1 MRKNKLIGSV
11 AAAMMLA
18 LAMGGFSACD
28 GDNGHV
34 HEYTKWAYNDTQH
47 WKVCEAD
54 GAESTHIDHFF
65 NAEDDYKCECGAQHT
80 HVYEWKHND
89 EYHWQECAD
98 GFKTR
103 KTTHSFNDDGVCEC
117 GATMA
122 MTEVRGSL
130 KIYND
135 GAIETDYADVTLA
148 LTDVAADTTVKI
160 NSTFNTD
167 GTYSFKIP
175 QSEKAYTLTITKNG
189 YISDS
194 IAFNATNGA
203 LREAKLVYIAYAS
216 TPGMEGWGQSDYS
229 QLDKNIIGLN
239 NDLQFI
245 FSKKTYNK
253 VAFTVTLQSDWNS
266 WGRNG
271 RQGVIFRFKDGDEY
285 KGIAAMQTEGEKQL
299 QSDGQTDY
307 GAWWGAQ
314 GVGLNGSLDLA
325 EGGGWDT
332 LVNFASRTDLKDALN
347 AGTLKLTVL
356 RDGAVF
362 YAYLNGEYVGCKS
375 YAAKY
380 ADMECEAGF
389 YYFDFKRLTT
399 MRDWNFEVTEDTA
412 ELEAKIPAG
421 SLNAA
426 VRTKVKGVVTQLTD
440 GQKVKIEGG
449 VSSGEYT
456 VTDGKISLP
465 KMVAGTYKLSYGEDC
480 FASITIEK
488 DTEYTSEIELQYK
501 VFDLLNGWD
510 EAEHDFSHVNDENPT
525 IGNNGKTLNVLS
537 REKYNDVATSLW
549 IKKGNSTHGQDV
561 QGIVLKFS
569 DGKYMMTRCE
579 KMGDGNYKLQWVASN
594 ALWGMATAKD
604 QWIDYQNPLTEAQN
618 TAFESADGLQV
629 TVVRSGN
636 ILTVY
641 VNGEKVPGGSVVLDE
656 SYASMTAQAGFFDFN
671 SKTNATWKF
680 DIQSDISAYNTALEK
695 TGSDERQYNNNVNLT
710 GDVWQAMKL
719 KVNAGY
725 TGEVRIGFTAWHNGG
740 NKGYVKSLV
749 CNNGTWKLQETD
761 SWKNEVTLSEEFKS
775 ALEGEGL
782 YLAYHRDAATGY
794 VKVYAGATKA
804 ALESAIESGT
814 ALSTFTAEPEL
825 KKKEITVVGVL
836 FWKGDYTASAT
847 GYSYGATSEAVLA
860 KLV

>member
-28 GDNGHV
+28 GNDGHV

-103 KTTHSFNDDGVCEC
+103 KSTHSFNDDGVCEC

-135 GAIETDYADVTLA
+135 GVLETDYAGVTLT
-148 LTDVAADTTVKI
+148 LTDVIVGTEVKI
-160 NSTFNTD
+160 NSTLNTD

-175 QSEKAYTLTITKNG
+175 QSEKAYTLTIAKNG

-194 IAFNATNGA
+194 IAFNATNGT
-203 LREAKLVYIAYAS
+203 LRDAKLVYIAYAS
-216 TPGMEGWGQSDYS
+216 TPGMEGWGESDYS
-229 QLDKNIIGLN
+229 QLDKNIIRLN
-239 NDLQFI
+239 NDMQFI

-266 WGRNG
+266 AGKNG

-285 KGIAAMQTEGEKQL
+285 KGIAAIQTEGEKQL

-307 GAWWGAQ
+307 GAWWNAQ

-325 EGGGWDT
+325 EGSSWDT
-332 LVNFASRTDLKDALN
+332 LVDFASRTDFKDALN

-389 YYFDFKRLTT
+389 YYFDFSRTTT
-399 MRDWNFEVTEDTA
+399 MREWNIEVTEDTA

-426 VRTKVKGVVTQLTD
+426 VRTKAKGVVTQLAD

-449 VSSGEYT
+449 ISSGEYT
-456 VTDGKISLP
+456 VKGGKISLP
-465 KMVAGTYKLSYGEDC
+465 KMVAGTYKLSYGEDY

-488 DTEYTSEIELQYK
+488 DTEYTSDIELQYK

-510 EAEHDFSHVNDENPT
+510 EAQHDFSHVNDENPT
-525 IGNNGKTLNVLS
+525 ISMKGNTLNVIS

-569 DGKYMMTRCE
+569 DGKYMITRSE
-579 KMGDGNYKLQWVASN
+579 KMGDGNYKLQWMASN
-594 ALWGMATAKD
+594 ALWGMVTAKD

-618 TAFESADGLQV
+618 TAFESEDGLQL

-641 VNGEKVPGGSVVLDE
+641 VNGEKITGGTVVLDE
-656 SYASMTAQAGFFDFN
+656 SYASMTVQAGFFDFD

-680 DIQSDISAYNTALEK
+680 DIRSDISAYNTALEK
-695 TGSDERQYNNNVNLT
+695 TDSNEKQYNNNVNLT

-725 TGEVRIGFTAWHNGG
+725 TGEVRIGFTAWHNGA
-740 NKGYVKSLV
+740 NAGYVKSIV
-749 CNNGTWKLQETD
+749 CQDGQWWIQETD
-761 SWKNEVTLSEEFKS
+761 SWHGTKLSEEFAS
-775 ALEGEGL
+775 ALTGDGL

-794 VKVYAGATKA
+794 VEVYAGATKA

-814 ALSTFTAEPEL
+814 ALYTFTAEPEL

-836 FWKGDYTASAT
+836 FWRGDYTASAT

>member
-80 HVYEWKHND
+80 HVFEWKHND

-103 KTTHSFNDDGVCEC
+103 KSTHSFNDDGVCEC

-135 GAIETDYADVTLA
+135 GALETDYEGVTLT
-148 LTDVAADTTVKI
+148 LTDVADNTTVKI
-160 NSTFNTD
+160 NPTFNTD

-194 IAFNATNGA
+194 IAFNATNGT
-203 LREAKLVYIAYAS
+203 LRDAKLVYIAYAS

-266 WGRNG
+266 AGKNG

-285 KGIAAMQTEGEKQL
+285 KGIAAIQTEGEKQL

-307 GAWWGAQ
+307 GAWWNAQ

-362 YAYLNGEYVGCKS
+362 YAYLNGEYVGFKS

-389 YYFDFKRLTT
+389 YYFDFSRTTT

-412 ELEAKIPAG
+412 ELEAKIPTG

-449 VSSGEYT
+449 AASGEYT

-465 KMVAGTYKLSYGEDC
+465 KMIAGTYKLSYGENC

-488 DTEYTSEIELQYK
+488 DTEYTSDIELQYK
-501 VFDLLNGWD
+501 RFDLLNGWD
-510 EAEHDFSHVNDENPT
+510 EAQHDFSHVNDENPT
-525 IGNNGKTLNVLS
+525 ISMKGNTLNVIS

-569 DGKYMMTRCE
+569 DGKYMITRSE
-579 KMGDGNYKLQWVASN
+579 KMSDGKYKLQWMASN
-594 ALWGMATAKD
+594 ALWGMVTAKD
-604 QWIDYQNPLTEAQN
+604 QWLDYQNPLTEAQN
-618 TAFESADGLQV
+618 TAFESADGLQL
-629 TVVRSGN
+629 TVVRCGN

-641 VNGEKVPGGSVVLDE
+641 VNGEKIPGGSVVLDE
-656 SYASMTAQAGFFDFN
+656 SYASMTVQAGFFDFD

-680 DIQSDISAYNTALEK
+680 DIRSDISAYNTALEK
-695 TGSDERQYNNNVNLT
+695 TDSNEKQYNNNVNLT

-719 KVNAGY
+719 KVNEGF
-725 TGEVRIGFTAWHNGG
+725 TGEVRIGFTAWHNGA
-740 NKGYVKSLV
+740 NAGYVKSIV
-749 CNNGTWKLQETD
+749 CQEGNWWIQETD
-761 SWKNEVTLSEEFKS
+761 SWHGTKLSEEFAS
-775 ALEGEGL
+775 ALTGEGL

-804 ALESAIESGT
+804 ALESAIASGT
-814 ALSTFTAEPEL
+814 EVYNFTAEPEL

>member
-28 GDNGHV
+28 GNNGHV

-103 KTTHSFNDDGVCEC
+103 KATHSFNDDGVCEC

-135 GAIETDYADVTLA
+135 GALETDYEGVTLT
-148 LTDVAADTTVKI
+148 LTDVADNTTVKI
-160 NSTFNTD
+160 KPTFNTD

-194 IAFNATNGA
+194 IAFNATNGT
-203 LREAKLVYIAYAS
+203 LRDAKLVYIAYAS

-266 WGRNG
+266 AGKNG

-285 KGIAAMQTEGEKQL
+285 KGIAAIQTEGEKQL

-307 GAWWGAQ
+307 GAWWNAQ

-332 LVNFASRTDLKDALN
+332 LVDFASRTDLKDALN

-362 YAYLNGEYVGCKS
+362 YAYLNGEYVGFKS

-389 YYFDFKRLTT
+389 YYFDFSRTTT

-412 ELEAKIPAG
+412 ELEAKIPTG

-449 VSSGEYT
+449 AASGEYT

-465 KMVAGTYKLSYGEDC
+465 KMIAGTYKFSYGENC

-488 DTEYTSEIELQYK
+488 DTEYTSDIELQYK

-510 EAEHDFSHVNDENPT
+510 EAQHDFSHVNDENPT
-525 IGNNGKTLNVLS
+525 ISMKGNTLNVIS
-537 REKYNDVATSLW
+537 RDKYNDVATSLW
-549 IKKGNSTHGQDV
+549 IKKGNSTNAQDV

-569 DGKYMMTRCE
+569 DGKYMITRSE
-579 KMGDGNYKLQWVASN
+579 KMGDGNYKLQWMASN
-594 ALWGMATAKD
+594 ALWSMATAKD
-604 QWIDYQNPLTEAQN
+604 QWLDYQNPLTEAQN
-618 TAFESADGLQV
+618 TAFESADGLQL

-641 VNGEKVPGGSVVLDE
+641 VNGEKVPGGTVVLDE
-656 SYASMTAQAGFFDFN
+656 SYASMTAQVGFFDFD

-695 TGSDERQYNNNVNLT
+695 TGSNEMQYNNNVNLT

-725 TGEVRIGFTAWHNGG
+725 TGEVRIGFTAWHNGASA
-740 NKGYVKSLV
+740 GYVKSLV
-749 CNNGTWKLQETD
+749 CNNGTWNLQETD
-761 SWKNEVTLSEEFKS
+761 SWNGTNLSEEFAS
-775 ALEGEGL
+775 ALTGEGL

-794 VKVYAGATKA
+794 VKVYAGATKT
-804 ALESAIESGT
+804 ALESAIASGT
-814 ALSTFTAEPEL
+814 AVYTFTAEPEL

>member
-65 NAEDDYKCECGAQHT
+65 NAEDDYKCECGA
-80 HVYEWKHND
+80 
-89 EYHWQECAD
+89 
-98 GFKTR
+98 
-103 KTTHSFNDDGVCEC
+103 
-117 GATMA
+117 TMA

-135 GAIETDYADVTLA
+135 GVLETDYAGVTLT
-148 LTDVAADTTVKI
+148 LTDVAGDTTVKI
-160 NSTFNTD
+160 NPTFNTD

-203 LREAKLVYIAYAS
+203 LRDAKLVYIAYAS

-245 FSKKTYNK
+245 FSKKTYHK
-253 VAFTVTLQSDWNS
+253 VAFSLMLQKDWNS

-299 QSDGQTDY
+299 QSDGETNY
-307 GAWWGAQ
+307 GAWWGPQ

-389 YYFDFKRLTT
+389 YYFDFKGST

-412 ELEAKIPAG
+412 ELEAKIPTG

-426 VRTKVKGVVTQLTD
+426 VKTKVKGVVTQLTD

-456 VTDGKISLP
+456 ITDGKISLP
-465 KMVAGTYKLSYGEDC
+465 KMVAGTYKLSYGENC

-525 IGNNGKTLNVLS
+525 IGNSGKTLNVLS
-537 REKYNDVATSLW
+537 RDKYNDVATSLW

-569 DGKYMMTRCE
+569 DGKYMITRSE
-579 KMGDGNYKLQWVASN
+579 KMGDGNYKLQWVASK
-594 ALWGMATAKD
+594 ALWGMVTAKD
-604 QWIDYQNPLTEAQN
+604 QWLDYQNPLTEAQN

-656 SYASMTAQAGFFDFN
+656 SYASMTVQAGFFDFD

-695 TGSDERQYNNNVNLT
+695 TDSNEKQYNNNVNLT

-719 KVNAGY
+719 KVNKGY
-725 TGEVRIGFTAWHNGG
+725 TGEVRIGFTAWHNGASA
-740 NKGYVKSLV
+740 GYVKSLV

-761 SWKNEVTLSEEFKS
+761 SWKNEVTLSEEFTS
-775 ALEGEGL
+775 ALTGDGL

-794 VKVYAGATKA
+794 VKVYAGTTKA

-825 KKKEITVVGVL
+825 KKKELTVVGVL

>member
-135 GAIETDYADVTLA
+135 GAIETDYADVTLT
-148 LTDVAADTTVKI
+148 LTDVAGDTTVKI
-160 NSTFNTD
+160 NPTFNTD

-203 LREAKLVYIAYAS
+203 LRDAKLVYIAYAS

-245 FSKKTYNK
+245 FSKKTYHK
-253 VAFTVTLQSDWNS
+253 VAFSLMLQKDWNS

-362 YAYLNGEYVGCKS
+362 YAYLNGEYVGFKS

-389 YYFDFKRLTT
+389 YYFDFKGST

-449 VSSGEYT
+449 ASSGEYT

-594 ALWGMATAKD
+594 ALWDMVTAKN

-656 SYASMTAQAGFFDFN
+656 SYASMTVQAGFFDFN

-725 TGEVRIGFTAWHNGG
+725 TGEVRIGFTAWHNGASA
-740 NKGYVKSLV
+740 GYVKLLV

-761 SWKNEVTLSEEFKS
+761 SWKNEVTLSEEFTS

-794 VKVYAGATKA
+794 VKVYAGTTKA

>member
-65 NAEDDYKCECGAQHT
+65 NAENDYKCECGAQHT

-103 KTTHSFNDDGVCEC
+103 KSTHSFNDDGVCEC

-135 GAIETDYADVTLA
+135 GALETDYEGVTLT
-148 LTDVAADTTVKI
+148 LTDVADNTTVKI
-160 NSTFNTD
+160 NPTFNTD

-175 QSEKAYTLTITKNG
+175 RSEKAYTLTITKDG

-194 IAFNATNGA
+194 IAFNATNGT
-203 LREAKLVYIAYAS
+203 LRDAKLVYIAYAS

-266 WGRNG
+266 AGKNG

-307 GAWWGAQ
+307 AIWWNKQ

-332 LVNFASRTDLKDALN
+332 LVDFASRTDLKDALN

-389 YYFDFKRLTT
+389 YYFDFSRTTT
-399 MRDWNFEVTEDTA
+399 MREWNIEVTEDTA

-426 VRTKVKGVVTQLTD
+426 VRTKAKGVVTQLAD

-456 VTDGKISLP
+456 VKGGKISLP
-465 KMVAGTYKLSYGEDC
+465 KMVACTYKLSYGEDY

-488 DTEYTSEIELQYK
+488 DTEYTSDIELQYK

-510 EAEHDFSHVNDENPT
+510 EAQHDFSHVNDENPT
-525 IGNNGKTLNVLS
+525 ISMKGNTLNVIS

-569 DGKYMMTRCE
+569 DGKYMITRSE
-579 KMGDGNYKLQWVASN
+579 KMSDGKYKLQWMASN
-594 ALWGMATAKD
+594 ALWGMVTAKD
-604 QWIDYQNPLTEAQN
+604 QWLDYQNPLTEAQN
-618 TAFESADGLQV
+618 TAFESADGLQL

-641 VNGEKVPGGSVVLDE
+641 VNGEKIPGGSVVLDE
-656 SYASMTAQAGFFDFN
+656 SYASMTVQAGFFDYD

-680 DIQSDISAYNTALEK
+680 DIRSDISAYNTALEK
-695 TGSDERQYNNNVNLT
+695 TDSNEKQYNNNVNLT

-719 KVNAGY
+719 KVNEGY
-725 TGEVRIGFTAWHNGG
+725 TGEVRIGFTAWHNGA
-740 NKGYVKSLV
+740 NAGYVKSIV
-749 CNNGTWKLQETD
+749 CQEGNWWIQETD
-761 SWKNEVTLSEEFKS
+761 SWHGTKLSEEFAS
-775 ALEGEGL
+775 ALTGEGV
-782 YLAYHRDAATGY
+782 YLAYHREAATGY
-794 VKVYAGATKA
+794 VKVYAGVTKA

-847 GYSYGATSEAVLA
+847 GYSYGATSGAVLA

>member
-80 HVYEWKHND
+80 HVFEWKHND

-103 KTTHSFNDDGVCEC
+103 KATHSFNDDGVCEC

-135 GAIETDYADVTLA
+135 GALETDYEGVTLT
-148 LTDVAADTTVKI
+148 LTDVADNTTVKI
-160 NSTFNTD
+160 NPTFNTD

-194 IAFNATNGA
+194 IAFNATNGT
-203 LREAKLVYIAYAS
+203 LRDAKLVYIAYAS

-266 WGRNG
+266 AGKNG

-285 KGIAAMQTEGEKQL
+285 KGIAAIQTEGEKQL

-307 GAWWGAQ
+307 GAWWNAQ

-332 LVNFASRTDLKDALN
+332 LVDFASRTDLKDALN

-362 YAYLNGEYVGCKS
+362 YAYLNGEYVGFKS

-389 YYFDFKRLTT
+389 YYFDFSRTTT

-412 ELEAKIPAG
+412 ELEAKIPTG

-449 VSSGEYT
+449 AASGEYT

-465 KMVAGTYKLSYGEDC
+465 KMIAGTYKFSYGENC

-488 DTEYTSEIELQYK
+488 DTEYTSDIELQYK

-510 EAEHDFSHVNDENPT
+510 EAQHDFSHVNDENPT
-525 IGNNGKTLNVLS
+525 ISMKGNTLNVIS
-537 REKYNDVATSLW
+537 RDKYNDVATSLW
-549 IKKGNSTHGQDV
+549 IKKGNSTNAQDV

-569 DGKYMMTRCE
+569 DGKYMITRSE
-579 KMGDGNYKLQWVASN
+579 KMGDGNYKLQWMASN
-594 ALWGMATAKD
+594 ALWSMATAKD
-604 QWIDYQNPLTEAQN
+604 QWLDYQNPLTEAQN
-618 TAFESADGLQV
+618 TAFESADGLQL

-641 VNGEKVPGGSVVLDE
+641 VNGEKVPGGTVVLDE
-656 SYASMTAQAGFFDFN
+656 SYASMTAQVGFFDFD

-695 TGSDERQYNNNVNLT
+695 TGSNEMQYNNNVNLT

-725 TGEVRIGFTAWHNGG
+725 TGEVRIGFTAWHNGASA
-740 NKGYVKSLV
+740 GYVKSLV
-749 CNNGTWKLQETD
+749 CNNGTWNLQETD
-761 SWKNEVTLSEEFKS
+761 SWNGTNLSEEFAS
-775 ALEGEGL
+775 ALTGEGL

-794 VKVYAGATKA
+794 VKVYAGATKT
-804 ALESAIESGT
+804 ALESAIASGT
-814 ALSTFTAEPEL
+814 AVYTFTAEPEL

>member
-1 MRKNKLIGSV
+1 
-11 AAAMMLA
+11 
-18 LAMGGFSACD
+18 
-28 GDNGHV
+28 
-34 HEYTKWAYNDTQH
+34 
-47 WKVCEAD
+47 
-54 GAESTHIDHFF
+54 
-65 NAEDDYKCECGAQHT
+65 
-80 HVYEWKHND
+80 
-89 EYHWQECAD
+89 
-98 GFKTR
+98 
-103 KTTHSFNDDGVCEC
+103 
-117 GATMA
+117 
-122 MTEVRGSL
+122 
-130 KIYND
+130 
-135 GAIETDYADVTLA
+135 
-148 LTDVAADTTVKI
+148 
-160 NSTFNTD
+160 
-167 GTYSFKIP
+167 
-175 QSEKAYTLTITKNG
+175 
-189 YISDS
+189 
-194 IAFNATNGA
+194 
-203 LREAKLVYIAYAS
+203 
-216 TPGMEGWGQSDYS
+216 
-229 QLDKNIIGLN
+229 
-239 NDLQFI
+239 
-245 FSKKTYNK
+245 
-253 VAFTVTLQSDWNS
+253 
-266 WGRNG
+266 
-271 RQGVIFRFKDGDEY
+271 
-285 KGIAAMQTEGEKQL
+285 MQTEGEKKL
-299 QSDGQTDY
+299 QSDGETGY

-332 LVNFASRTDLKDALN
+332 LVDFANRKDLKDALN

-389 YYFDFKRLTT
+389 YYFDFSRTTT
-399 MRDWNFEVTEDTA
+399 MREWNFEVTEDTA

-426 VRTKVKGVVTQLTD
+426 VKTKVKGVVTQLAD

-465 KMVAGTYKLSYGEDC
+465 KMVAGTYKLSYGEDY

-488 DTEYTSEIELQYK
+488 ETEYTSDIELQYK

-525 IGNNGKTLNVLS
+525 IGNNGKTLNVIS
-537 REKYNDVATSLW
+537 HDSYNDVATSLW

-579 KMGDGNYKLQWVASN
+579 KMGDGNYKLQWVASK
-594 ALWGMATAKD
+594 ALWDMVTAKN
-604 QWIDYQNPLTEAQN
+604 QWLDYQNPLTEAQN
-618 TAFESADGLQV
+618 TAFESADGLQL

-641 VNGEKVPGGSVVLDE
+641 VNGEKIPGGSVVLDE
-656 SYASMTAQAGFFDFN
+656 SYASMTVQAGFFDFD

-680 DIQSDISAYNTALEK
+680 DIRSDISAYNTALEK
-695 TGSDERQYNNNVNLT
+695 TGSDEKQYNNNVNLT

-719 KVNAGY
+719 KVNEGY
-725 TGEVRIGFTAWHNGG
+725 TGEVRIGFTAWHNGA
-740 NKGYVKSLV
+740 NAGYVKSIV
-749 CNNGTWKLQETD
+749 CQEGNWWIQETD
-761 SWKNEVTLSEEFKS
+761 SWHGTKLSEEFAS
-775 ALEGEGL
+775 ALTGEGL

-794 VKVYAGATKA
+794 VEVYAGATKA

-814 ALSTFTAEPEL
+814 ALYTFTAEPEL

-847 GYSYGATSEAVLA
+847 GYSYGATSEAVLE

>member
-18 LAMGGFSACD
+18 LAMGGFSACA
-28 GDNGHV
+28 GDDGHV

-65 NAEDDYKCECGAQHT
+65 NAENDYKCECGAQHT

-135 GAIETDYADVTLA
+135 GVLETDYAGVTLS
-148 LTDVAADTTVKI
+148 LTDVAGNTTVKI
-160 NSTFNTD
+160 NPAFNTD

-175 QSEKAYTLTITKNG
+175 QSEKAYTLTIAKNG

-194 IAFNATNGA
+194 IAFNATNGT
-203 LREAKLVYIAYAS
+203 LRDAKLVYIAYAS

-266 WGRNG
+266 AGKNG

-307 GAWWGAQ
+307 AAWWNKQ

-325 EGGGWDT
+325 EGSSWDT
-332 LVNFASRTDLKDALN
+332 LVNFASRTDFKDALN

-389 YYFDFKRLTT
+389 YYFDFSRTTT
-399 MRDWNFEVTEDTA
+399 MREWNIEVTEDTA

-426 VRTKVKGVVTQLTD
+426 VRTKAKGVVTQLAD

-449 VSSGEYT
+449 ISSGEYT
-456 VTDGKISLP
+456 VKGGKISLP
-465 KMVAGTYKLSYGEDC
+465 KMVAGTYKLSYGEDY

-488 DTEYTSEIELQYK
+488 DTEYTSDIELQYK

-510 EAEHDFSHVNDENPT
+510 EAQHDFSHVNDENPT
-525 IGNNGKTLNVLS
+525 ISMKGNTLNVIS

-569 DGKYMMTRCE
+569 DGKYMITRSE
-579 KMGDGNYKLQWVASN
+579 KMSDGKYKLQWMASN
-594 ALWGMATAKD
+594 ALWGMVTAKD
-604 QWIDYQNPLTEAQN
+604 QWLDYQNPLTEAQN
-618 TAFESADGLQV
+618 TAFESADGLQL

-641 VNGEKVPGGSVVLDE
+641 VNGEKIPGGTVVLDE
-656 SYASMTAQAGFFDFN
+656 SYASMTVQAGFFDFD

-680 DIQSDISAYNTALEK
+680 DIRSDISAYNTALEK
-695 TGSDERQYNNNVNLT
+695 TDSNEKQYNNNVNLT

-725 TGEVRIGFTAWHNGG
+725 TGEVRIGFTAWHNGA
-740 NKGYVKSLV
+740 NAGYVKSIV
-749 CNNGTWKLQETD
+749 CQEGQWWIQETD
-761 SWKNEVTLSEEFKS
+761 SWHGTKLSEEFAS
-775 ALEGEGL
+775 ALTGEGL
-782 YLAYHRDAATGY
+782 YLAYHREAATGY
-794 VKVYAGATKA
+794 VKVYAGVTKA

-814 ALSTFTAEPEL
+814 ALYTFTAEPEL

-836 FWKGDYTASAT
+836 FWRGDYTASAT
-847 GYSYGATSEAVLA
+847 GYSYGATSGAVLE

>member
-18 LAMGGFSACD
+18 LAMGGFSACNGND
-28 GDNGHV
+28 GHV
-34 HEYTKWAYNDTQH
+34 HEYTKWAYDDTQH

-135 GAIETDYADVTLA
+135 GALETDYANVTLT
-148 LTDVAADTTVKI
+148 LTDVAGDTTVKI
-160 NSTFNTD
+160 NPTFNTD

-245 FSKKTYNK
+245 FSKKTYHK
-253 VAFTVTLQSDWNS
+253 VAFSLMLQKDWNS

-325 EGGGWDT
+325 EGGSWDT

-389 YYFDFKRLTT
+389 YYFDFSRTTT

-465 KMVAGTYKLSYGEDC
+465 KMVAGTYKLSYGEDY

-488 DTEYTSEIELQYK
+488 DTEYTSEIDLQYK
-501 VFDLLNGWD
+501 RFDLFNGWD
-510 EAEHDFSHVNDENPT
+510 EAQHDFSHVNDENPT
-525 IGNNGKTLNVLS
+525 ISMKGNTLNVIS
-537 REKYNDVATSLW
+537 RDKYNDVATSLW
-549 IKKGNSTHGQDV
+549 IKKGNSTNAQDV

-569 DGKYMMTRCE
+569 DGKYMITRSE
-579 KMGDGNYKLQWVASN
+579 KMGDGNYKLQWMASN
-594 ALWGMATAKD
+594 ALWGMVTAKD
-604 QWIDYQNPLTEAQN
+604 QWLDYQNPLTEAQN
-618 TAFESADGLQV
+618 TAFESEDGLQL

-641 VNGEKVPGGSVVLDE
+641 VNGEKIPGGSVVLDE
-656 SYASMTAQAGFFDFN
+656 SYASMTVQAGFFDFD

-695 TGSDERQYNNNVNLT
+695 TGSDERQYNNNVNFT

-725 TGEVRIGFTAWHNGG
+725 TGEVRIGFTAWHNGASA
-740 NKGYVKSLV
+740 GYVKSLV

-761 SWKNEVTLSEEFKS
+761 SWKNEVTLSEEFTS
-775 ALEGEGL
+775 ALTGDGL
-782 YLAYHRDAATGY
+782 YLAYHRDATTGY
-794 VKVYAGATKA
+794 VKVYAGVTKA

-860 KLV
+860 KL

>member
-18 LAMGGFSACD
+18 LAMGGFSACA

-103 KTTHSFNDDGVCEC
+103 KSTHSFNDDGVCEC

-135 GAIETDYADVTLA
+135 GALETDYEGVTLT
-148 LTDVAADTTVKI
+148 LTDVIVGTEVKI
-160 NSTFNTD
+160 NSTLNTD

-194 IAFNATNGA
+194 IAFNATNGT
-203 LREAKLVYIAYAS
+203 LRDAKLVYIAYAS

-245 FSKKTYNK
+245 FSKKTYHK
-253 VAFTVTLQSDWNS
+253 VAFSVVLQKDWNS
-266 WGRNG
+266 AGKNG

-285 KGIAAMQTEGEKQL
+285 KGIAAIQTEGEKQL

-307 GAWWGAQ
+307 GAWWNKQ

-325 EGGGWDT
+325 EGSSWDT
-332 LVNFASRTDLKDALN
+332 LVNFASRTDFKDALN

-389 YYFDFKRLTT
+389 YYFDFSRTTT
-399 MRDWNFEVTEDTA
+399 MREWNIEVTEDTA
-412 ELEAKIPAG
+412 ELEAKISAG

-426 VRTKVKGVVTQLTD
+426 VRTKAKGVVTQLAD

-456 VTDGKISLP
+456 VKDGKISLP
-465 KMVAGTYKLSYGEDC
+465 KMVAGTYKLSYGEDY

-488 DTEYTSEIELQYK
+488 DTEYTSDIELQYK

-510 EAEHDFSHVNDENPT
+510 EAQHDFSHVNDENPT
-525 IGNNGKTLNVLS
+525 ISMKGNTLNVIS

-569 DGKYMMTRCE
+569 NGKYMITRSE
-579 KMGDGNYKLQWVASN
+579 KMSDGKYKLQWMASN
-594 ALWGMATAKD
+594 ALWGMVTAKD
-604 QWIDYQNPLTEAQN
+604 QWLDYQNPLTEAQN
-618 TAFESADGLQV
+618 TAFESADGLQL

-641 VNGEKVPGGSVVLDE
+641 VNGEKIPGGSVVLDE
-656 SYASMTAQAGFFDFN
+656 SYASMTVQTGFFDYN
-671 SKTNATWKF
+671 SKENATWKF
-680 DIQSDISAYNTALEK
+680 KIESDISAYNTALEK
-695 TGSDERQYNNNVNLT
+695 TDSNEKQYNNNVNLT
-710 GDVWQAMKL
+710 GDVWQAMKV

-725 TGEVRIGFTAWHNGG
+725 TGEVRIGFTAWHNGA
-740 NKGYVKSLV
+740 NAGYVKSILYQ
-749 CNNGTWKLQETD
+749 NGQWWIQETD
-761 SWKNEVTLSEEFKS
+761 SWKGTKLSEEFAS
-775 ALEGEGL
+775 ALTGEGL

-794 VKVYAGATKA
+794 VEVYAGATKA
-804 ALESAIESGT
+804 ALESAIKDGI
-814 ALSTFTAEPEL
+814 AVYTFTAEPEL

-836 FWKGDYTASAT
+836 FWRGDYTASAT
-847 GYSYGATSEAVLA
+847 GYSYGATSGAVLA
-860 KLV
+860 NL

>member
-18 LAMGGFSACD
+18 LAMGGFSACA

-65 NAEDDYKCECGAQHT
+65 NAENDYK
-80 HVYEWKHND
+80 
-89 EYHWQECAD
+89 
-98 GFKTR
+98 
-103 KTTHSFNDDGVCEC
+103 CEC

-135 GAIETDYADVTLA
+135 GALETDYAGVTLT
-148 LTDVAADTTVKI
+148 LTDVAGNTTVKI
-160 NSTFNTD
+160 NPTFNTD

-175 QSEKAYTLTITKNG
+175 QSEKAYTLTITKDG

-194 IAFNATNGA
+194 IAFNATNGT
-203 LREAKLVYIAYAS
+203 LRDAKLVYIAYAS

-266 WGRNG
+266 AGKAG

-285 KGIAAMQTEGEKQL
+285 KGIAAMQTEGEKKL

-307 GAWWGAQ
+307 AAWWNKQ

-325 EGGGWDT
+325 EGSSWDT
-332 LVNFASRTDLKDALN
+332 LVDFASRTDLKDALN

-389 YYFDFKRLTT
+389 YYFDFKGST
-399 MRDWNFEVTEDTA
+399 MREWNFEVTEDTA

-426 VRTKVKGVVTQLTD
+426 VKTKVKGVVTQLAD

-456 VTDGKISLP
+456 VKDGKISLP

-488 DTEYTSEIELQYK
+488 DTEYTSDIELQYK

-510 EAEHDFSHVNDENPT
+510 EAQHDFSHVNDENPT
-525 IGNNGKTLNVLS
+525 ISIKGNTLNVIS

-569 DGKYMMTRCE
+569 DGKYMITRSE
-579 KMGDGNYKLQWVASN
+579 KMSDGKYKLQWMASN
-594 ALWGMATAKD
+594 ALWGMVTAKD
-604 QWIDYQNPLTEAQN
+604 QWLDYQNPLTEAQN
-618 TAFESADGLQV
+618 TAFESADGLQL

-641 VNGEKVPGGSVVLDE
+641 VNGEKIPGGSVVLDE
-656 SYASMTAQAGFFDFN
+656 SYASMTVQAGFFDFD

-680 DIQSDISAYNTALEK
+680 DIRSDISAYNTALEK
-695 TGSDERQYNNNVNLT
+695 TDSNEKQYNNNVNLT

-719 KVNAGY
+719 KVNEGY
-725 TGEVRIGFTAWHNGG
+725 TGEVRIGFTAWHNGA
-740 NKGYVKSLV
+740 NAGYVKSIV
-749 CNNGTWKLQETD
+749 CQEGNWWIQETD
-761 SWKNEVTLSEEFKS
+761 SWHGTKLSEEFAS
-775 ALEGEGL
+775 ALTGEGL
-782 YLAYHRDAATGY
+782 YLAYHRVAATGY
-794 VKVYAGATKA
+794 VEVYAGVTKA

-814 ALSTFTAEPEL
+814 ALYTFTAEPEL

-836 FWKGDYTASAT
+836 FWRGDYTASAT
-847 GYSYGATSEAVLA
+847 GYSYGATSEAVLK

>member
-1 MRKNKLIGSV
+1 M
-11 AAAMMLA
+11 
-18 LAMGGFSACD
+18 
-28 GDNGHV
+28 
-34 HEYTKWAYNDTQH
+34 
-47 WKVCEAD
+47 
-54 GAESTHIDHFF
+54 
-65 NAEDDYKCECGAQHT
+65 
-80 HVYEWKHND
+80 
-89 EYHWQECAD
+89 
-98 GFKTR
+98 
-103 KTTHSFNDDGVCEC
+103 
-117 GATMA
+117 
-122 MTEVRGSL
+122 
-130 KIYND
+130 
-135 GAIETDYADVTLA
+135 
-148 LTDVAADTTVKI
+148 
-160 NSTFNTD
+160 
-167 GTYSFKIP
+167 
-175 QSEKAYTLTITKNG
+175 
-189 YISDS
+189 
-194 IAFNATNGA
+194 
-203 LREAKLVYIAYAS
+203 
-216 TPGMEGWGQSDYS
+216 
-229 QLDKNIIGLN
+229 
-239 NDLQFI
+239 
-245 FSKKTYNK
+245 
-253 VAFTVTLQSDWNS
+253 
-266 WGRNG
+266 
-271 RQGVIFRFKDGDEY
+271 
-285 KGIAAMQTEGEKQL
+285 

-332 LVNFASRTDLKDALN
+332 LVDFAKRTDLKDALN

-362 YAYLNGEYVGCKS
+362 YAYLNGEYVGFKS

-389 YYFDFKRLTT
+389 YYFDFSRTTT

-412 ELEAKIPAG
+412 ELEAKIPTG

-449 VSSGEYT
+449 AASGEYT

-465 KMVAGTYKLSYGEDC
+465 KMIAGTYKLSYGENC

-488 DTEYTSEIELQYK
+488 DTEYTSDIELQYK

-510 EAEHDFSHVNDENPT
+510 EAQHDFSHVNDENPT
-525 IGNNGKTLNVLS
+525 ISMKGNTLNVIS
-537 REKYNDVATSLW
+537 RDKYNDVATSLW
-549 IKKGNSTHGQDV
+549 IKKGNSTNAQDV

-569 DGKYMMTRCE
+569 DGKYMITRSE
-579 KMGDGNYKLQWVASN
+579 KMGDGNYKLQWMASN
-594 ALWGMATAKD
+594 ALWSMATAKD
-604 QWIDYQNPLTEAQN
+604 QWLDYQNPLTEAQN
-618 TAFESADGLQV
+618 TAFESADGLQL

-641 VNGEKVPGGSVVLDE
+641 VNGEKVPGGTVVLDE
-656 SYASMTAQAGFFDFN
+656 SYASMTAQAGFFDFD

-695 TGSDERQYNNNVNLT
+695 IGSDERQYNNNVNLT

-719 KVNAGY
+719 KVNAGN
-725 TGEVRIGFTAWHNGG
+725 TGEVRIGFTAWHNGASA
-740 NKGYVKSLV
+740 GYVKSILYQD
-749 CNNGTWKLQETD
+749 GQWWIQETD
-761 SWKNEVTLSEEFKS
+761 SWKATKLSEEFAS
-775 ALEGEGL
+775 ALTGDGL

-804 ALESAIESGT
+804 ALESAIASGT
-814 ALSTFTAEPEL
+814 EVYNFTAEPEL

>member
-18 LAMGGFSACD
+18 LAMGSFSACA

-135 GAIETDYADVTLA
+135 GALETDYAGVTLT
-148 LTDVAADTTVKI
+148 LTDVAGNTTVKI
-160 NSTFNTD
+160 NPTFNTD

-175 QSEKAYTLTITKNG
+175 QSEKAYTLTITKDG

-194 IAFNATNGA
+194 IAFNATNGT
-203 LREAKLVYIAYAS
+203 LRDAKLVYIAYAS

-229 QLDKNIIGLN
+229 QLDKNIIRLN
-239 NDLQFI
+239 NDIQFI

-253 VAFTVTLQSDWNS
+253 VAFSVVLQKDWNS
-266 WGRNG
+266 AGGNG
-271 RQGVIFRFKDGDEY
+271 TQGVIFRFKDGDEY
-285 KGIAAMQTEGEKQL
+285 KGIAAMQTEGEKYL
-299 QSDGQTDY
+299 RNDGQTDY
-307 GAWWGAQ
+307 GKIWGWQ

-325 EGGGWDT
+325 EGGNWDE
-332 LVNFASRTDLKDALN
+332 LVNFASRTDFKDALN

-389 YYFDFKRLTT
+389 YYLSFKGST

-426 VRTKVKGVVTQLTD
+426 VRTKVKGVVTQLAD

-449 VSSGEYT
+449 ISSGEYT

-465 KMVAGTYKLSYGEDC
+465 KMVAGTYKLSYGEDY

-488 DTEYTSEIELQYK
+488 DTEYTSDIELQYK

-525 IGNNGKTLNVLS
+525 IGNNGKTLNVIS
-537 REKYNDVATSLW
+537 RDKYNDVATSLW

-569 DGKYMMTRCE
+569 DGKYMITRSE
-579 KMGDGNYKLQWVASN
+579 KMGDGNYKLQWMASN
-594 ALWGMATAKD
+594 ALWSMATAKD
-604 QWIDYQNPLTEAQN
+604 QWLDYQNPLTEAQN
-618 TAFESADGLQV
+618 TAFESADGLQL

-641 VNGEKVPGGSVVLDE
+641 VNGEKVPGGTVVLDE
-656 SYASMTAQAGFFDFN
+656 SYASMTAQVGFFDFD

-695 TGSDERQYNNNVNLT
+695 TGSNEMQYNNNVNLT

-725 TGEVRIGFTAWHNGG
+725 TGEVRIGFTAWHNGASA
-740 NKGYVKSLV
+740 GYVKSLV
-749 CNNGTWKLQETD
+749 CNNGTWNLQETD
-761 SWKNEVTLSEEFKS
+761 SWNGTNLSEEFAS
-775 ALEGEGL
+775 ALTGEGL
-782 YLAYHRDAATGY
+782 YLAYYREAATGY

-804 ALESAIESGT
+804 ALESAIASGT
-814 ALSTFTAEPEL
+814 EVYNFTAEPEL